1 MRQPTPI
8 LGTYLDG
15 DLAEF
20 AVPFGIGP
28 TGQRRLFG
36 LPFGALTQHLVVL
49 GASGTGK
56 SVSLIRLVSS
66 VAQAARVEETDLRI
80 LFLDAKGSSQEVAIA
95 FRAAMEKVGRTVHFW
110 PSQGIDGFSG
120 TRSQLVQRISSLFDR
135 GESAFHQAEIVAML
149 DLSIGAGEPPRALAE
164 LLSRCRPGATAALYE
179 AEGTEPALARLS
191 EAKSFSASQ
200 WNALS
205 LRLRALS
212 SSVHDR
218 FDQAQHHPRL
228 ADLRTSWISIPG
240 TDGAAASADIAALLL
255 ALVAELAAANDPTP
269 TLMILDEASAI
280 TASKTDARASEACA
294 ALAER
299 TRSAGVALV
308 FGAQSLIALG
318 DHGSRLIANAGTV
331 LTHRTPV
338 VPEEI
343 VSLAGTRERW
353 EDLHA
358 VDPSGM
364 RLATGGRRQ
373 QIFGLDPN
381 RIRQLPPGVALVAR
395 EGRWAEIAIAPVP

>member
-1 MRQPTPI
+1 MTARSPI

-15 DLAEF
+15 DLAELS
-20 AVPFGIGP
+20 VKFGIGP

-36 LPFGALTQHLVVL
+36 LPFSVLTQHLVVL

-66 VAQAARVEETDLRI
+66 LATAARENGTDLRI
-80 LFLDAKGSSQEVAIA
+80 LFLDAKGSSQEVAVA
-95 FRAAMEKVGRTVHFW
+95 FRVAMERVGRDVHFW
-110 PSQGIDGFSG
+110 PSVGIDGFSG
-120 TRSQLVQRISSLFDR
+120 SRSQMVLRFSALFDR

-149 DLSIGAGEPPRALAE
+149 DLAIGAASPPSSLAE
-164 LLSRCRPGATAALYE
+164 LLARCRPGATAALYE
-179 AEGTEPALARLS
+179 ADGSEEALTRHA
-191 EAKSFSASQ
+191 EAKSFTAAQ
-200 WNALS
+200 WNALG

-212 SSVHDR
+212 ASIQDR
-218 FDQAQHHPRL
+218 FDATPRHPRL
-228 ADLRTSWISIPG
+228 ADVETAWISIPG
-240 TDGAAASADIAALLL
+240 TDGPAASADIAALLL

-299 TRSAGVALV
+299 TRSAGVGLV
-308 FGAQSLIALG
+308 FGAQSLVALG
-318 DHGSRLIANAGTV
+318 DHGQRLIANAGTV
-331 LTHRTPV
+331 LTHRTPI

-353 EDLHA
+353 EDVHQ
-358 VDPSGM
+358 VDPTGLRM
-364 RLATGGRRQ
+364 ATGGRRQ

-395 EGRWAEIAIAPVP
+395 EGRWAEIAIAPNH